1 MIKKILIISLLT
13 VSILFSSFYVK
24 QKRAEAILPFVLYV
38 VAGIAINYLVGKYI
52 YNTIAGDIY
61 IAKVSSYDP
70 ATGTVDLGWM
80 ENDYTSLKRYIMGT
94 TSGKNVYPEYDDE
107 TNGWESTP
115 FGDSLGGT
123 LVETVEREEYNGE
136 FFPATDE
143 ELGELCDN
151 WSNVD
156 YCTIKEG
163 TNIEGT
169 HSKLLSGFD
178 NDGIP
183 GNIHDT
189 TLADNPL
196 LTYDSN
202 GGVNG
207 GVYTGL
213 TIDDFPLEFY
223 EVFEDVPILPNCFDG
238 IQNQDETGIDCGGVC
253 ELNFGFVCP
262 PPPET
267 CSDEIMNQ
275 DEAGIDYGGVCGTGD
290 PVAAPAQNFTDNN
303 QDNVDDISGLDVTGS
318 ITVATPGDADGS
330 TYDSSLPG
338 DVAEVGETD
347 WTGLITGYLATNP
360 LVLLATGSSIS
371 LSGEDCTLTA
381 NVFNTDIVIDFC
393 SVEGMVDLIG
403 TFVLGLMTIRSVF
416 IAMGI

>member
-24 QKRAEAILPFVLYV
+24 QKKAEAILPFVLYV
-38 VAGIAINYLVGKYI
+38 AVGIAINYLVGKYI
-52 YNTIAGDIY
+52 YKNIAGDIY

-80 ENDYTSLKRYIMGT
+80 ENDYTSLKRYIETT
-94 TSGKNVYPEYDDE
+94 TSGKNVYPEFDDA
-107 TNGWESTP
+107 TGWESQP
-115 FGDSLGGT
+115 FGESLGGT
-123 LVETVEREEYNGE
+123 VVEVGEITEYNGQ
-136 FFPATDE
+136 FYPATDNE
-143 ELGELCDN
+143 YAELCDN
-151 WSNVD
+151 WTNVD

-169 HSKLLSGFD
+169 HAKMLIGFD
-178 NDGIP
+178 NDGIS
-183 GNIHDT
+183 GNINDT
-189 TLADNPL
+189 TLADNISV
-196 LTYDSN
+196 TYDPN

-213 TIDDFPLEFY
+213 TVDDFPVDFY
-223 EVFEDVPILPNCFDG
+223 EAFEDVPNLPNCFDG
-238 IQNQDETGIDCGGVC
+238 IQNQNETGVDCGGVC

-275 DEAGIDYGGVCGTGD
+275 DETGIDYGGVCGTGD
-290 PVAAPAQNFTDNN
+290 PVAAPAENFTDTN
-303 QDNVDDISGLDVTGS
+303 QDGVDDLSGLDATGS

-338 DVAEVGETD
+338 DVSEVGETD
-347 WTGLITGYLATNP
+347 WSGLITGYLATNP
-360 LVLLATGSSIS
+360 LVLLATGSSIE
-371 LSGEDCTLTA
+371 LSGEECTLTA
-381 NVFNTDIVIDFC
+381 NIFGTDIVLDFC
-393 SVEGMVDLIG
+393 SVEGLIDLIG
-403 TFVLGLMTIRSVF
+403 TFVLGLMAIRSVF